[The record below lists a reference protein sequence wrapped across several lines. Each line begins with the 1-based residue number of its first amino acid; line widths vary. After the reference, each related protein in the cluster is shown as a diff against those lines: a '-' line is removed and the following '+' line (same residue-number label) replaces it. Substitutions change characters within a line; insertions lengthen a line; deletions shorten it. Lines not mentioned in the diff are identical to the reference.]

1 MTAVSFYFG
10 TSLMT
15 SFLLAV
21 FALFLNVRLDSVQP
35 FVHAMCHV
43 WLTKHV
49 TKFVPLLV
57 SILSWT
63 YEVH

>member
-1 MTAVSFYFG
+1 
-10 TSLMT
+10 MT

-21 FALFLNVRLDSVQP
+21 FAALLNVRLDSVQP

-57 SILSWT
+57 LILSWT
-63 YEVH
+63 HELH